1 MTVYQIGTMNTLY
14 NMNRY
19 TVSGYIGNVNRLFL
33 YRDAMGDNKQETK
46 EG

>member
-1 MTVYQIGTMNTLY
+1 MNTLY

-19 TVSGYIGNVNRLFL
+19 TGSGDISNVNRLFP